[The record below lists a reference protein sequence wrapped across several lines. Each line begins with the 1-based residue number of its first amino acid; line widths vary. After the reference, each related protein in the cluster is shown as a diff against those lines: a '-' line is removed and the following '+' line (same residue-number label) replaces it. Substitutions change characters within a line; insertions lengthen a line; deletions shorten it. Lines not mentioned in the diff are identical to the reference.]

1 VLLTVAAPPSD
12 AAALQAVTR
21 ELLERLA
28 LRVELRQV
36 EHIELQEI
44 RQPPPGSARYFA
56 RAWVGFAPDGRAR
69 LYLEHAATDRV
80 LVRDVNDDAHNPELV
95 REELGHILQ
104 SALEGLKA
112 GEPIGAPRREALR
125 DAGDDAPAS
134 AAPPVP
140 PAPVVTAPPVQ
151 RSRAWRF
158 GPRYELIWLGNGA
171 RVEDGP
177 GAVLGVA
184 APGSRRFGLE
194 LGGYFR
200 RPLRIDAQPIGARLQ
215 SWALV
220 VLLSFEAWHGSSA
233 RLRLALGAQAD
244 LVRVTPVAAAG
255 ESVVLEHSRWLQVAL
270 GRLALTYA
278 HDLGSKMDLE
288 LSLGAELDPSG
299 TRYVIQS
306 NQGQQPVLTPW
317 PLRPL
322 AALGVTV
329 P

>member
-1 VLLTVAAPPSD
+1 
-12 AAALQAVTR
+12 
-21 ELLERLA
+21 
-28 LRVELRQV
+28 
-36 EHIELQEI
+36 
-44 RQPPPGSARYFA
+44 
-56 RAWVGFAPDGRAR
+56 
-69 LYLEHAATDRV
+69 
-80 LVRDVNDDAHNPELV
+80 VNADAHNPELV
-95 REELGHILQ
+95 REELGLILQ

-125 DAGDDAPAS
+125 DAGDDAAPAR
-134 AAPPVP
+134 AAQAPTPVP
-140 PAPVVTAPPVQ
+140 VAAAPPVQ

-158 GPRYELIWLGNGA
+158 GPRYELVWLGDDA
-171 RVEDGP
+171 RLEDGP
-177 GAVLGVA
+177 GAVLGFA

-200 RPLRIDAQPIGARLQ
+200 RPLRLDARPIGARLQ

-220 VLLSFEAWHGSSA
+220 LLLSFEAWHGSSA
-233 RLRLALGAQAD
+233 RFRFALGAQAD
-244 LVRVTPVAAAG
+244 LVRVRPVAASG
-255 ESVVLEHSRWLQVAL
+255 ESVVLEQSRWLQVAL

-299 TRYVIQS
+299 TRYVIQG
-306 NQGQQPVLTPW
+306 NQGELPVLTPW
-317 PLRPL
+317 PVRPL